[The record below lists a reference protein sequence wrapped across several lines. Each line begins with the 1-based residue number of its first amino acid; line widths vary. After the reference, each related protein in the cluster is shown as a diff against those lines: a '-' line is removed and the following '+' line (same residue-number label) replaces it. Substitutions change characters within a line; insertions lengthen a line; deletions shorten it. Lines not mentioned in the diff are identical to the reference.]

1 MSMIESALEDCPVP
15 TGARIGARFAV
26 IDLLGRGGMGEVY
39 RVRDDATGKELA
51 LKRLRRVR
59 RTGSELPPAQF
70 EREYHTLA
78 QLDHPGVIKVYD
90 YGVDDEGA
98 YYTMEL
104 LQGEDLRKR
113 DIMPW
118 REACRVLG
126 DLAST
131 LALLHS
137 RRWLHRD
144 LSPRNV
150 MICRDGSTKLID
162 FGAMAPMGIARALL
176 GTAPLVPPEAVQ
188 LQALDG
194 RADLY
199 SLGAL
204 GYRLLTGRHAYPART
219 FLQLR
224 DLWRSAPPSP
234 AKLVPDL
241 PPALCSLVLEL
252 LSLERTARPGTASE
266 VMERLSALT
275 GGHDGAGPDV
285 KAAYLATPKLV
296 GRGPALFAARKRLV
310 RSLRGRGSGLLI
322 EGDSGVGR
330 SRFLDVCVLEA
341 KLLGATVLR
350 ADPDDAQPGDY
361 GVAGALGEQ
370 LQQALPDLA
379 VAAARLRRPL
389 LASVVRSLAEPNA
402 PAPAS
407 SASFERRH
415 LQTALRDWF
424 RAVSRNTR
432 IVIAIDDLGRIDEP
446 SAALLAALVHRSE
459 RRSLTVI
466 ATMRRDASP
475 TQAAALLKQIA
486 ARIQLEPLNR
496 EETGGLL
503 QSVFGQTRN
512 VAAVAERVHELSQG
526 YPRQVMQ
533 LCESLVSSGR
543 ARYAAGVWILP
554 ERLTATDLPA
564 SIDAALW
571 QRIARL
577 DADAQLL
584 ARALSVTDPE
594 GLSLRDH
601 ALLIDTETP
610 ARAFRALGD
619 LVAAGILQTRG
630 ERYHFA
636 NQRWRE
642 LLAAAVAPS
651 ELRQFHARLAAM
663 AERGDDVV
671 SHAHHLMQCD
681 QEGRAIELMLQRREQ
696 GDVAYSAKLIALL
709 EGAVTAS
716 ERLGLPLLQ
725 QLKLRIWLLAV
736 AGLTGRHDLYSLHA
750 DVIFPSL
757 MQQSGLYDFNA
768 LSLSDP
774 EQRLSCALALASAR
788 RDALPENERGFAP
801 ADAVRELCRLS
812 LVGTAVSWMTL
823 DPKLLDRVPSLS
835 AFAGKSVLVAVLE
848 LSRVAWR
855 HAHAGRMAQAR
866 EIWGELLERMERGD
880 RLETDHAM
888 QRRGRLGA
896 LYVLAS
902 WEVTHGRPE
911 AFAFLGELREQPGE
925 RANAWRLQATY
936 HLMQG
941 DVAEAQGCQR
951 RAELLSL
958 QDGAGQVYPGTGL
971 FNEAMAYALL
981 DDLDGL
987 KQLVDVTRAQAEG
1000 FPHWRPVLEFVECHC
1015 RRLRGDIA
1023 GSLELAESMVSLAPP
1038 GSHLGCARF
1047 ASAHVWLSSAAGS
1060 PARAATL
1067 GLNYLQVF
1075 RDQQC
1080 QLRDCFDLAR
1090 ATAEALALT
1099 GRGAEAVSLAE
1110 ATIQA
1115 LENAKIQ
1122 GIGLGCCYETRA
1134 RVALAMR
1141 DKAGFLAWAERC
1153 AAIYTRHDNPALSA
1167 KYGRLLQQARSEGWV
1182 HSEPPAPP
1190 VAAASDQNS
1199 QELEGT
1205 QFSRMAECLN
1215 ASERARCA
1223 LLILLEHS
1231 GAPEGHLYAFV
1242 EGRLTRLASVS
1253 ETEPAP
1259 GLGELLERYVAA
1271 ELTIAEITAT
1281 SSDGDEEVLAT
1292 DPDPLLRLYQP
1303 VLLAALR
1310 DGERTI
1316 AAVAALART
1325 DGYDPPPAS
1334 VLSVLAVS
1342 LLDHQDVDATTV
1354 VA

>member
-1 MSMIESALEDCPVP
+1 
-15 TGARIGARFAV
+15 
-26 IDLLGRGGMGEVY
+26 MGEVY

-51 LKRLRRVR
+51 LKRLRRIR
-59 RTGSELPPAQF
+59 RMGSELPPAQF

-118 REACRVLG
+118 REACRVLS

-131 LALLHS
+131 LAVLHS

-150 MICRDGSTKLID
+150 MICQDGSTKLID

-219 FLQLR
+219 FAQLR

-241 PPALCSLVLEL
+241 PPALCALVLEL
-252 LSLERTARPGTASE
+252 LSLERAARPGTASE
-266 VMERLSALT
+266 VVERLSALT
-275 GGHDGAGPDV
+275 GSTDRAGPDV
-285 KAAYLATPKLV
+285 KAAYLAIPKLV
-296 GRGPALFAARKRLV
+296 GRSQALFAARKQLV

-322 EGDSGVGR
+322 EGESGVGR

-361 GVAGALGEQ
+361 GVAGALGQQ
-370 LQQALPDLA
+370 LQHALPDLA
-379 VAAARLRRPL
+379 VDAARLRRSL
-389 LASVVRSLAEPNA
+389 LASVVRSLAEPDA
-402 PAPAS
+402 PAPVS

-432 IVIAIDDLGRIDEP
+432 IVIAIDDLERIDEP

-475 TQAAALLKQIA
+475 TQAAELLKQIA
-486 ARIQLEPLNR
+486 ARIELQPLNR
-496 EETGGLL
+496 EETEALV

-512 VAAVAERVHELSQG
+512 IAAVAERVHELSQG
-526 YPRQVMQ
+526 YPRQVME
-533 LCESLVSSGR
+533 LCESLVSSGS
-543 ARYAAGVWILP
+543 ARYAAGAWTLP
-554 ERLTATDLPA
+554 ERLTPTDLPP

-571 QRIARL
+571 QRLARL
-577 DADAQLL
+577 DADAQLI
-584 ARALSVTDPE
+584 ARALSVTEPE
-594 GLSLRDH
+594 GLSLGQH
-601 ALLIDTETP
+601 ALLIDGVSP
-610 ARAFRALGD
+610 ARAFRAFGD
-619 LVAAGILQTRG
+619 LMAAGILQTRG

-642 LLAAAVAPS
+642 LLAAAVAPA
-651 ELRQFHARLAAM
+651 ELRQFHARLAAL
-663 AERGDDVV
+663 AEDGGDVI
-671 SHAHHLMQCD
+671 SRAHHLMHCG
-681 QEGRAIELMLQRREQ
+681 QEERAIEILLERREQ
-696 GDVAYSAKLIALL
+696 GDVAYSEKLV
-709 EGAVTAS
+709 AVLDAAVAAS
-716 ERLGLPLLQ
+716 ERLHLPLLQ
-725 QLKLRIWLLAV
+725 QLKLRIWLVAV
-736 AGLTGRHDLYSLHA
+736 AGLTGRHDLYLLHA

-757 MQQSGLYDFNA
+757 MEQSGLRDFNA
-768 LSLSDP
+768 LGLPDP
-774 EQRLSCALALASAR
+774 EQRLMSALALASAR
-788 RDALPENERGFAP
+788 RDALPESERAWAP
-801 ADAVRELCRLS
+801 ADAMRELCRLS
-812 LVGTAVSWMTL
+812 LVGIAVSWMTL
-823 DPKLLDRVPSLS
+823 DPKLLDRVPSMS

-866 EIWGELLERMERGD
+866 EIWGELLVRIEHGNRAEA
-880 RLETDHAM
+880 DHAM

-902 WEVTHGRPE
+902 WEAMHGRPE
-911 AFAFLGELREQPGE
+911 AFEFLGELREQPGE

-941 DVAEAQGCQR
+941 DVAEAQACQR

-971 FNEAMAYALL
+971 LNEAMAYALL

-987 KQLVDVTRAQAEG
+987 KQLVDVTRGHAER
-1000 FPHWRPVLEFVECHC
+1000 FPHWRPMLQFVECHC

-1023 GSLELAESMVSLAPP
+1023 EALQLAESMVSLAPP

-1047 ASAHVWLSSAAGS
+1047 ASAHVWLSSAAGNLE
-1060 PARAATL
+1060 RAATL

-1099 GRGAEAVSLAE
+1099 GRAPEAVSLAE
-1110 ATIQA
+1110 ATIDA
-1115 LENAKIQ
+1115 LQNAKIQ
-1122 GIGLGCCYETRA
+1122 GIALGCCYETRA

-1141 DKAGFLAWAERC
+1141 DKPSFVEWAERC
-1153 AAIYTRHDNPALSA
+1153 AAIYTRYDNRALSA

-1182 HSEPPAPP
+1182 DSEQIAAPVEAP
-1190 VAAASDQNS
+1190 SNQSSD
-1199 QELEGT
+1199 ELEGT

-1223 LLILLEHS
+1223 LLIMLEHS
-1231 GAPEGHLYAFV
+1231 GAREGHLYAFV
-1242 EGRLTRLASVS
+1242 EGRLARLASVS
-1253 ETEPAP
+1253 ETEPGP
-1259 GLGELLERYVAA
+1259 GLAELLERYVAA
-1271 ELTIAEITAT
+1271 ELTIADITAT
-1281 SSDGDEEVLAT
+1281 SSDGDEDEEVLAT
-1292 DPDPLLRLYQP
+1292 DPDPLLRVYQP
-1303 VLLAALR
+1303 VLLAAVR

-1325 DGYDPPPAS
+1325 DGYEPPPPA
-1334 VLSVLAVS
+1334 VLAVLAAS